1 LIFTCV
7 AAMSSD
13 QDTLPGAV
21 FEAWLADL
29 RVDDAAHARARAAW
43 LRRQAEEEAT
53 LVGVLADLA
62 ERERAVII
70 ETEAGHGHKGIL
82 LVVGLDFCALRTTHS
97 TPVLIR
103 YDAVASVRPA
113 PGEAGPVGD
122 RVVGPTATLRG
133 ALGALAGS
141 RARVVARV
149 RRGTALQGQ
158 LRAVGTDVMT
168 LRLDDRSAAYVP
180 LTSLAE
186 LSVVESG

>member
-1 LIFTCV
+1 
-7 AAMSSD
+7 MSSD

-29 RVDDAAHARARAAW
+29 RVDDAAHARARRAW

-62 ERERAVII
+62 ERLRAVII
-70 ETEAGHGHKGIL
+70 ETEVGQRHQGLL
-82 LVVGLDFCALRTTHS
+82 LVVGLDFCALRTTIG

-113 PGEAGPVGD
+113 PHDAGPVGD
-122 RVVGPTATLRG
+122 RVVGPSATLRG

-141 RARVVARV
+141 RARVIVRV
-149 RRGTALQGQ
+149 RGGTALQGE
-158 LRAVGTDVMT
+158 LRAMGTDLMI

-180 LTSLAE
+180 LTSLGE